1 MNRKLLPAFLL
12 TLVNVLGFSILMPV
26 LPFIVES
33 YDAPK
38 WVFGL
43 LLTCYSA
50 FQFIGAPILGAM
62 SDAQGRKPI
71 LLISQTGTLIS
82 WFIFIFA
89 LALPTW
95 NLFGLAL
102 PLWVIGVSRILDGIT
117 GGNASVT
124 NAYVADITTRNE
136 KSYIFGYLGGIAGLG
151 MIIGPGLGGMSAST
165 SMGFSGT
172 LLLAAVISSITLIS
186 IHLWLRESHPI
197 EKRAESKRPSIWRT
211 VFIPARV
218 KEVNPS
224 PIIKV
229 IFIMKFFFS
238 SMMGFYIGTMALFLI
253 DIFQFTVDELGFFM
267 FFIGLFLA
275 FNQAFLSKQFI
286 KWLGEFR
293 TLILGLALG
302 SLGLIAI
309 TMTDVLWLFVI
320 FYYILNLGLSL
331 CFPTFNAL
339 IAINANP
346 KKQGEIMGISE
357 SINSFCMAIF
367 PVISAGL
374 YGYINYHLYHWIT
387 LLPLTALVLALVSL
401 KKRGKQAF
409 IER

>member
-1 MNRKLLPAFLL
+1 MKRKLFPAYLL

-33 YDAPK
+33 YGAPE

-43 LLTCYSA
+43 LLTFYSA

-62 SDAQGRKPI
+62 SDSSGRKPI
-71 LLISQTGTLIS
+71 LLISQAGTLLS
-82 WFIFIFA
+82 WFIFIIA
-89 LALPTW
+89 LMLPETPI
-95 NLFGLAL
+95 LGLAL
-102 PLWVIGVSRILDGIT
+102 PLWIIGLSRILDGIT

-124 NAYVADITTRNE
+124 NAYVADITTRDE

-151 MIIGPGLGGMSAST
+151 MILGPGLGGLSAST
-165 SMGFSGT
+165 SLGFTGT
-172 LLLAAVISSITLIS
+172 LILAVIISSITLIS
-186 IHLWLRESHPI
+186 IHLWLGESHPV
-197 EKRAESKRPSIWRT
+197 EKRSERKRRSVWKTI
-211 VFIPARV
+211 FIPARV

-229 IFIMKFFFS
+229 IFTMKFFFS

-253 DIFQFTVDELGFFM
+253 DLFEFTVDELGFFM
-267 FFIGLFLA
+267 FFIGIFLS
-275 FNQAFLSKQFI
+275 FNQAFVSKQFTR
-286 KWLGEFR
+286 WLGEFR
-293 TLILGLALG
+293 TLILGLALA

-309 TMTDVLWLFVI
+309 TLTDVLWMFVI

-339 IAINANP
+339 IAINADP

-357 SINSFCMAIF
+357 SINSLCMAIF
-367 PVISAGL
+367 PVISATL
-374 YGYINYHLYHWIT
+374 YGYLGFRLYHWIT
-387 LLPLTALVLALVSL
+387 ILPLAALILALISL
-401 KKRGKQAF
+401 RKRGKHAYTNS
-409 IER
+409 

>member
-1 MNRKLLPAFLL
+1 MKRKLFPAYLL

-33 YDAPK
+33 YGAPE

-43 LLTCYSA
+43 LLTFYSA

-62 SDAQGRKPI
+62 SDSNGRKPI
-71 LLISQTGTLIS
+71 LLISQAGTLLS

-89 LALPTW
+89 LMLPETPI
-95 NLFGLAL
+95 LGLAL
-102 PLWVIGVSRILDGIT
+102 PLWIIGLSRILDGIT

-124 NAYVADITTRNE
+124 NAYVADITTRDE

-151 MIIGPGLGGMSAST
+151 MILGPGLGGLSAST
-165 SMGFSGT
+165 SLGFTGT
-172 LLLAAVISSITLIS
+172 LILAVIISSITLIS
-186 IHLWLRESHPI
+186 IHLWLGESHPA
-197 EKRAESKRPSIWRT
+197 EKRSERKRRSVWKTI
-211 VFIPARV
+211 FIPARV

-229 IFIMKFFFS
+229 IFTMKFFFS

-253 DIFQFTVDELGFFM
+253 DLFEFTVDELGFFM
-267 FFIGLFLA
+267 FFIGIFLS
-275 FNQAFLSKQFI
+275 FNQAFVSKQFTR
-286 KWLGEFR
+286 WLGEFR
-293 TLILGLALG
+293 TLILGLALA

-309 TMTDVLWLFVI
+309 TLTDVLWMFVI

-339 IAINANP
+339 IAINADP

-357 SINSFCMAIF
+357 SINSLCMAIF
-367 PVISAGL
+367 PVISATL
-374 YGYINYHLYHWIT
+374 YGYLGFHLYHWIT
-387 LLPLTALVLALVSL
+387 VLPLAALILALISL
-401 KKRGKQAF
+401 RKRGKHAYTNS
-409 IER
+409 